1 MAQSQVIGAFFYGYI
16 VSQVP
21 GGRLAE
27 IFGAKLIF
35 AMSLGAIAVLNL
47 LVDITYMLIS
57 RTNATNI
64 FVVKVYNLI
73 MGTMI
78 VNYDSN

>member
-1 MAQSQVIGAFFYGYI
+1 MIGAFFYGYI